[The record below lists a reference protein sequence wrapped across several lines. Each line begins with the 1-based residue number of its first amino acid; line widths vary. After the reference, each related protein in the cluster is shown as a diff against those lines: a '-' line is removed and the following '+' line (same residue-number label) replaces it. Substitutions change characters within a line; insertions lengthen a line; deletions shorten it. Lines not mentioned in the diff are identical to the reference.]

1 MSFRS
6 NFRHFD
12 RWMSGEMWTFLREE
26 MKTVTIAIDKE
37 SYLRFDLQSP
47 KKWKLELLLLFWLQ
61 TEIPSRLPLHHKALG
76 FGKSSSERIHMFP
89 FQLAK
94 IVASSWGANRKS
106 GQMQT
111 MQFWQVGVFFSWFG
125 ISQNFFSPTCVGCWV
140 EPAPSPVMS
149 FFGFTMGLTVE
160 DDILDAAGRSFS
172 LESKCN
178 LQFLQTL
185 FKNGRGAEVL
195 NARVTKEKSMKKS

>member
-1 MSFRS
+1 
-6 NFRHFD
+6 
-12 RWMSGEMWTFLREE
+12 
-26 MKTVTIAIDKE
+26 
-37 SYLRFDLQSP
+37 
-47 KKWKLELLLLFWLQ
+47 
-61 TEIPSRLPLHHKALG
+61 
-76 FGKSSSERIHMFP
+76 
-89 FQLAK
+89 
-94 IVASSWGANRKS
+94 
-106 GQMQT
+106 
-111 MQFWQVGVFFSWFG
+111 
-125 ISQNFFSPTCVGCWV
+125 
-140 EPAPSPVMS
+140 MS